1 MRSVHKK
8 HAFIFIQQDNHVW
21 IEYGSFKM
29 ENENSKY
36 KLIIDEYRG
45 AVSDS
50 MLGLNQCSFGTF
62 DKFHNSSCSM
72 DLVNGWWSSVDG

>member
-1 MRSVHKK
+1 
-8 HAFIFIQQDNHVW
+8 
-21 IEYGSFKM
+21 M

-45 AVSDS
+45 AVADS
-50 MLGLNQCSFGTF
+50 MLDLKQRSFGTF
-62 DKFHNSSCSM
+62 DKFNNSNCTM